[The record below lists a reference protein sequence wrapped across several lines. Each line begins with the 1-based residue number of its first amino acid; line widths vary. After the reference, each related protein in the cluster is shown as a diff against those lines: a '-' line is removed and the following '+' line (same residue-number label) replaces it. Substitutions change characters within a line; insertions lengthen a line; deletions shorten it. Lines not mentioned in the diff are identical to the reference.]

1 MKNRILSDLAHYFG
15 IFVVVY
21 FFLLGVEL
29 VCWYFSIL
37 PITPIT
43 FMMWSFIVEL
53 TLFVV
58 FGVRRI
64 YVKPVKEEY
73 TFDDIISGKEVSIH
87 ACIDHPKSPR
97 YNWRISLSIDGNSYY
112 LKYSK
117 LEEELTIGREYQ
129 KTPNGFKLLAPK
141 KPAG

>member
-1 MKNRILSDLAHYFG
+1 MKNRIISDLAHYFG

-43 FMMWSFIVEL
+43 FMIWSFLVEL
-53 TLFVV
+53 TLLFISCVY
-58 FGVRRI
+58 RI
-64 YVKPVKEEY
+64 KVKPIKPEY
-73 TFDDIISGKEVSIH
+73 TFEDIINGKVAFITS
-87 ACIDHPKSPR
+87 CVDHPQSPR
-97 YNWRISLSIDGNSYY
+97 YNWQLSMIIDSHPFHV
-112 LKYSK
+112 KYSK
-117 LEEELTIGREYQ
+117 LEDELMPGREYE
-129 KTPNGFKLLAPK
+129 KTPEGFKLLAPK